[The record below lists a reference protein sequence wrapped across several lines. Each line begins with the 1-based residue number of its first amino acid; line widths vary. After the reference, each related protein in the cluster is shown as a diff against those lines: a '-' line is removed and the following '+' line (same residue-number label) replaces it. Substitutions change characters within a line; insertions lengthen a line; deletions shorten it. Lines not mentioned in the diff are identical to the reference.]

1 MTPGGK
7 DAPTVDVPGMSVP
20 HYASDGV
27 ATKHVFTAFMIQ
39 TQVFSVSSKQGAHGG
54 TRIRQG
60 RLADDVNV
68 Q

>member
-39 TQVFSVSSKQGAHGG
+39 TQVFSV
-54 TRIRQG
+54 
-60 RLADDVNV
+60 
-68 Q
+68 